1 MKGEEKTPTVEDGPK
16 TDPKRLEEEE
26 EDLEES
32 FGPKRSIVKDEDE
45 APTCF
50 PFSMISLRTPK
61 KKGRVNIGDRYFESV
76 YNLKTQTL

>member
-1 MKGEEKTPTVEDGPK
+1 MEKPHDRWREKKKNPTVEDGPK

-45 APTCF
+45 APPCF
-50 PFSMISLRTPK
+50 PFSMTSLRTPK
-61 KKGRVNIGDRYFESV
+61 KKRE
-76 YNLKTQTL
+76 